1 LDARN
6 FKRAEDIPRFEE
18 VNVRK
23 LVGLQSVVRW
33 KKSDLEACG
42 TAEGGWMQVEVD
54 VWIKVQT
61 GL

>member
-1 LDARN
+1 M
-6 FKRAEDIPRFEE
+6 
-18 VNVRK
+18 RK